1 MNNPSSEYGTALA
14 QDNRPRT
21 ACRYQSDDDDSI
33 LLEEDEGGRLRR
45 RFSGTFK
52 ASVVLEAL
60 EGKFSVQELAERHQL
75 HPNQIRNWKSL
86 FRKRLPY
93 LFEDRRLYNT
103 GRRNPLSTNV
113 DTIPGE
119 G

>member
-1 MNNPSSEYGTALA
+1 MKNQPSEYDISTRQEVFPPATGTDHSA
-14 QDNRPRT
+14 DT
-21 ACRYQSDDDDSI
+21 AECSSAADG
-33 LLEEDEGGRLRR
+33 ECGMRR
-45 RFSGTFK
+45 RFTGTFK
-52 ASVVLEAL
+52 AAVVLEAL
-60 EGKFSVQELAERHQL
+60 EGKQSVQELAERHQL

-93 LFEDRRLYNT
+93 LFEDRRLCNP
-103 GRRNPLSTNV
+103 GRRNPFLMNE